1 MGFAQNVV
9 PFSLA
14 TSFVVARILRN
25 ATAAEDV
32 WSKYILSLID
42 IITFVRN
49 SLGYFIQYFE
59 NVGIVTPPPTRQIF
73 ELLYPV

>member
-1 MGFAQNVV
+1 MGFAQNVI

-32 WSKYILSLID
+32 WSKYD
-42 IITFVRN
+42 
-49 SLGYFIQYFE
+49 
-59 NVGIVTPPPTRQIF
+59 F
-73 ELLYPV
+73 ELNFLSRLPNSVF